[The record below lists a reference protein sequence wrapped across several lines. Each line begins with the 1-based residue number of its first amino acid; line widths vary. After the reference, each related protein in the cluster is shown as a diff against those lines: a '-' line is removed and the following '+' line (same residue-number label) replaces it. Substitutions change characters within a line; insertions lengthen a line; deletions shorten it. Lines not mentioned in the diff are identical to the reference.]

1 MKKTDHESSGSAA
14 VPDRVCLPA
23 HADQQ
28 NIVLIVVD
36 DLSKEW
42 INCYGADDITTP
54 RIDQLGAGDSVSE
67 CVVDTSRHTHTRNCT
82 PPAVSVSIWIGE

>member
-1 MKKTDHESSGSAA
+1 MIRPYS
-14 VPDRVCLPA
+14 A

-42 INCYGADDITTP
+42 INCLGADDITTP
-54 RIDQLGAGDSVSE
+54 HIDQLGAGDSVSE
-67 CVVDTSRHTHTRNCT
+67 CVGDASMHSHTGNFAL
-82 PPAVSVSIWIGE
+82 PAVSVSISIGE